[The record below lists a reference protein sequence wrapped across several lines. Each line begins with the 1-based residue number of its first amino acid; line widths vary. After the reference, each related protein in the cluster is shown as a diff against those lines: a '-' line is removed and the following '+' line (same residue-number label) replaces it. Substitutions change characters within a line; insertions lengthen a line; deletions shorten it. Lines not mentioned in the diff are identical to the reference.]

1 MLLSCFLASSPKKL
15 IRISSEKDC
24 DGAGRFHNK
33 NLKIELR
40 LADINN
46 GRTRRGSWKQWKIN
60 ENDEWSANNT
70 KEIQETTHMMTILEL
85 RHYICA
91 GRGSEIHYNCKILQK
106 TEWSL
111 YSHACSLSEG
121 VKCIHWSFLHPKHI
135 SDPNTAFHKILK
147 DRMGDTCAIVRWEM
161 QTPDL

>member
-1 MLLSCFLASSPKKL
+1 MLLSCSLPSSPKSWSEFL
-15 IRISSEKDC
+15 SEKHC
-24 DGAGRFHNK
+24 DGEGRFHNK
-33 NLKIELR
+33 NLKIKLR

-46 GRTRRGSWKQWKIN
+46 ERTRRGSWKQWKIN

-70 KEIQETTHMMTILEL
+70 REIQETTHMMTVLEL
-85 RHYICA
+85 RNYICA
-91 GRGSEIHYNCKILQK
+91 GRGSEIHYNSKILQK

-111 YSHACSLSEG
+111 YSQCMQPQWR
-121 VKCIHWSFLHPKHI
+121 KCIHWSFLHQKHI
-135 SDPNTAFHKILK
+135 SDLNTAFHKILK